1 MVDRSLWP
9 QMGRFDPRGVNPQL
23 VWNVRNAL
31 DAAGYAAVRIVASGG
46 FTAEKIR
53 AFETAG
59 VPVDSYGVGSA
70 LIRGENDFTADVVM
84 VDGEER
90 GKAGRAYAPSDR
102 LERVS

>member
-9 QMGRFDPRGVNPQL
+9 QMGRFDPRGVRPQL

-59 VPVDSYGVGSA
+59 VPVDSAAVSSRFPGVIAELQLS
-70 LIRGENDFTADVVM
+70 R
-84 VDGEER
+84 DGCQSP
-90 GKAGRAYAPSDR
+90 KIAVGRLFRAW
-102 LERVS
+102 LE